1 MGVVLLVL
9 QVILFF
15 VLFLMSN
22 LYLLLSVPI
31 LLLVLFLGLAIGGMG
46 IMHIGKASYSPFPN
60 PTKKNSLSR
69 RGIYKYIRHPMYA
82 GLMLVGLA
90 LLLSRFSPL
99 ALVFFL
105 LFASATFVKAKFEE
119 TLMERMHPKYRDYKR
134 QVKMFI
140 PYLF

>member
-15 VLFLMSN
+15 VLFLLSN

-31 LLLVLFLGLAIGGMG
+31 LLLMLFLGLAIGGMG
-46 IMHIGKASYSPFPN
+46 IMHIGRASYSPFPK
-60 PTKKNSLSR
+60 PTKKNILWR
-69 RGIYKYIRHPMYA
+69 RGIYKHLRHPMYA

-90 LLLSRFSPL
+90 LLTSRFTPL

-105 LFASATFVKAKFEE
+105 IFATATF
-119 TLMERMHPKYRDYKR
+119 
-134 QVKMFI
+134 
-140 PYLF
+140 

>member
-1 MGVVLLVL
+1 L
-9 QVILFF
+9 
-15 VLFLMSN
+15 SN

-31 LLLVLFLGLAIGGMG
+31 LLLLLFLGLAIGGMG
-46 IMHIGKASYSPFPN
+46 IAHIGRESYSPFPK
-60 PTKKNSLSR
+60 PTKKNILSR

-90 LLLSRFSPL
+90 LLLSRFTPL

-105 LFASATFVKAKFEE
+105 LFATATFVKAKLEE
-119 TLMERMHPKYRDYKR
+119 TLMEQLHPKYRDYKR

-140 PYLF
+140 PYLY